1 MAVHAEKD
9 RGAWPME
16 TLPRSWAWAAFDIA
30 FENVT
35 SSDKKLAQKDYAVAG
50 TIAVI
55 DQGQAEIGGYTS
67 DQSLRHPSALPVII
81 FGDHTKCVKF
91 ISTPFVQGA
100 DGVKVLRPRGVID
113 PQFAFHSLRTVAL
126 PDRGYA
132 RHYKFLTATSIP
144 LPPLNEQRRIV
155 AKLDALQERSR
166 RARASLDAVP
176 ALLDKLRQS
185 ILAAAFRGDLTRDFR
200 EQHKDLEPASKL
212 LQRIRTE
219 RRKKWEE
226 AELAKLKAK
235 GKAPTD
241 DKWKAK
247 YKEPDPVDPTGLP
260 TLPDGWCWASVEE
273 LTTHIVDCLHRTPD
287 YVSAGFP
294 AIRTADVVPGRLLLE
309 QARRV
314 SRIQYAE
321 QVSRLVPEEGDVLY
335 TREGERFGLAA
346 LVPPNVQLCM
356 SQRMM
361 QFRVVPLMEP
371 AYFMW
376 SLNSPVCYA
385 QAVADVGGSTS
396 PHVNISAI
404 RCFAIPLAPQCEQQV
419 LAKCIET
426 IWSNTEQVALEHLSL
441 SNGITTLDRAILA
454 KAFRGELVPQ
464 DPRDEPADEL
474 LARVRADQA
483 APSTPRGRKRAA
495 ETALHD

>member
-1 MAVHAEKD
+1 MRPYLRVANVFEDRIDLSDVMEMHFEPKEVERYELKIGDILLNEGQSRELVGRPAMYRGELPGACFTNSIVRFQASSAVENKYALQLFRHWLKSGAFQSIAQITTNIAHLGAGRFAE
-9 RGAWPME
+9 MN
-16 TLPRSWAWAAFDIA
+16 F
-30 FENVT
+30 
-35 SSDKKLAQKDYAVAG
+35 
-50 TIAVI
+50 
-55 DQGQAEIGGYTS
+55 
-67 DQSLRHPSALPVII
+67 
-81 FGDHTKCVKF
+81 
-91 ISTPFVQGA
+91 
-100 DGVKVLRPRGVID
+100 
-113 PQFAFHSLRTVAL
+113 
-126 PDRGYA
+126 
-132 RHYKFLTATSIP
+132 P

-176 ALLDKLRQS
+176 VLLDKLRQS

-273 LTTHIVDCLHRTPD
+273 LTYESSYGTSEKSSDGVDGVPVLGMGNIRDGELVYEKLKTLPRNHPE
-287 YVSAGFP
+287 FP
-294 AIRTADVVPGRLLLE
+294 FLLLRSGDLLFNRTNSAE
-309 QARRV
+309 LVGKTAVFRGPEPCSFASYLIRLRTSAIEPELIAFFINSPFGRDWVASVVSQQVGQANV
-314 SRIQYAE
+314 N
-321 QVSRLVPEEGDVLY
+321 G
-335 TREGERFGLAA
+335 TKLAA
-346 LVPPNVQLCM
+346 L
-356 SQRMM
+356 
-361 QFRVVPLMEP
+361 
-371 AYFMW
+371 
-376 SLNSPVCYA
+376 
-385 QAVADVGGSTS
+385 
-396 PHVNISAI
+396 
-404 RCFAIPLAPQCEQQV
+404 AIPVPSAEERTIL
-419 LAKCIET
+419 IERV
-426 IWSNTEQVALEHLSL
+426 SAALHRVKAMRKHVSENAELL
-441 SNGITTLDRAILA
+441 TTLDRAILA

-495 ETALHD
+495 EAALHD